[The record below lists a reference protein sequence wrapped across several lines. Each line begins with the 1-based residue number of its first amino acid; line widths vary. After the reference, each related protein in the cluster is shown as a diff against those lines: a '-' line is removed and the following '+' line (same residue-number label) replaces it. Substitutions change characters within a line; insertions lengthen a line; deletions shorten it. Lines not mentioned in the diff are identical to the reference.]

1 MSSRTL
7 ISATCLRAS
16 SRIFGAALLLII
28 LLQPL
33 RLATARAQQPA
44 APPQGDGPVMVEGGR
59 IFKPGEFRFQ
69 DIEPSK
75 VAPMPKGWAAYNN
88 TAYKID
94 FGQGVAVGPYVI
106 QFRVASAN
114 DRKVFDNL
122 RVLQAEW
129 DKVDE
134 KYSWQDRTILPP
146 DEHAPN
152 FATKTISANAEELG
166 GFVLALLVEPQ
177 PAITAEADISVEI
190 VAPSGRAVGNKE
202 LSYDIKLTN
211 LGPQNA
217 AEIVLNG
224 SGFSSDQF
232 VSATPA
238 ERGNGRCKQDG
249 SNFGCKLDL
258 LEKGASAVFRLV
270 LNPREGPRWRYPEEG
285 QNFVVLA
292 WANTFGSIDP
302 NFENNNAR
310 HDLRV
315 YPDSNLAPK
324 VKLIAPKEGALV
336 VVPANI
342 KLTAEASDPDG
353 TLTKVEFY
361 DGATL
366 IGVGIPAGKNLY
378 SFDWTNVPPGQR
390 FLTVVATDDGGRSDH
405 DMVGI
410 TVNGALS
417 VRIAEPRPDAVL
429 QLRSK
434 YGEKHEIVYGTLN
447 LDATAFIGENG
458 RSIKEVVFVLSSG
471 GLPYDG
477 VDWRKEVAKPA
488 GVDKATRETR
498 YVVTFSNLKPISYV
512 LTVTATDTEGIMTVS
527 SPVRFR
533 VQSAP
538 LVRFSPEMNTATTYT
553 TPANVTLRAEVF
565 DGFERLFTSRS
576 KGGKV
581 DFYADGKMI
590 GSAPIDGFMR
600 LSSFQWLNAPA
611 GIYTITAVATDR
623 DGIASEPSEPLH
635 ITIRK
640 EQ

>member
-1 MSSRTL
+1 V
-7 ISATCLRAS
+7 
-16 SRIFGAALLLII
+16 
-28 LLQPL
+28 Q
-33 RLATARAQQPA
+33 
-44 APPQGDGPVMVEGGR
+44 VEGGR
-59 IFKPGEFRFQ
+59 IYKPGEFRAE

-106 QFRVASAN
+106 QFSVASAS
-114 DRKVFDNL
+114 DRKVFHNL

-134 KYSWQDRTILPP
+134 KYSWQDRTILAP
-146 DEHAPN
+146 DEQAPN
-152 FATKTISANAEELG
+152 FATKTIRANAEELG
-166 GFVLALLVEPQ
+166 GFVVALLVEPQ

-190 VAPSGRAVGNKE
+190 VAPSGRAVGNKD
-202 LSYDIKLTN
+202 LAYDIKITN
-211 LGPQNA
+211 LGPQDA
-217 AEIVLNG
+217 AEILLNG

-232 VSATPA
+232 VSATPP

-249 SNFGCKLDL
+249 SNFGCKLDK
-258 LEKGASAVFRLV
+258 LEKGASALFRLV
-270 LNPREGPRWRYPEEG
+270 LNPREEPRLRYPEEG
-285 QNFVVLA
+285 EVFVVLA
-292 WANTFGSIDP
+292 WVNTFASIDP
-302 NFENNNAR
+302 NLENNNAR

-315 YPDSNLAPK
+315 YPDPNLAPK
-324 VKLIAPKEGALV
+324 VKLTAPAEGALFV
-336 VVPANI
+336 APANI

-353 TLTKVEFY
+353 MLSKVEFF
-361 DGATL
+361 DGETL
-366 IGVGIPAGKNLY
+366 IGAGVQAGKNLY

-390 FLTVVATDDGGRSDH
+390 FLTVVATDNGGRSDH
-405 DMVGI
+405 DMISV

-417 VRIAEPRPDAVL
+417 VRIGEPRPNAVL
-429 QLRSK
+429 QLTSR

-447 LDATAFIGENG
+447 LDAMAFVGENG

-477 VDWRKEVAKPA
+477 VDWRKEIAKPA

-498 YVVTFSNLKPISYV
+498 YVVTVSNLKPLSYV
-512 LTVTATDTEGIMTVS
+512 LTVTTTDTEGIMTVS

-533 VQSAP
+533 VNLAP
-538 LVRFSPEMNTATTYT
+538 LVRLRPEMNTTTTYT
-553 TPANVTLRAEVF
+553 MPADVTFRAEVF
-565 DGFERLFTSRS
+565 DGLDARTHRPE
-576 KGGKV
+576 GGKV
-581 DFYADGKMI
+581 DFYADGKLI

-611 GIYTITAVATDR
+611 GSYTITAVATDR